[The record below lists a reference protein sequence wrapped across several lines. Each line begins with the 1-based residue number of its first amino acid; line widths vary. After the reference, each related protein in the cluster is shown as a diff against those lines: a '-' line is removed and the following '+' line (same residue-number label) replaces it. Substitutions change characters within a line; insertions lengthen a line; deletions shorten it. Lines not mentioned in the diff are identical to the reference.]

1 MSHIQYVD
9 ELVKEYLLF
18 RGFSQ
23 TLKAFD
29 NDLKAEKEK
38 GFRVD
43 KIVDQLMQYIYNY
56 DLASLRELWGHLDMR
71 MFSRLESHFTPAVRK
86 LENSILK
93 MYLVNAALNNKPDR
107 IQEFFTKM
115 TPELQGHSEW
125 KEWFAFPFVK
135 NPEDNPTYS
144 VHFSRQW
151 QDTMLLSLHNFLS
164 IIFQCMPLPTL
175 LTMDEDTN
183 KLKRLQEENDALRQ
197 RLSESVKID
206 NVLDVNP
213 GPAPQ
218 HPPLMDDFYIIA
230 QESPLLE
237 NPKTLRNLIR
247 NIGGGSSPILSR
259 KSSTSGKKVSETD
272 ATSTKRTNMKGKLS
286 SMSKSETVAKRSTSC
301 DSRLTSTR
309 KRDSSIDA
317 VAERKAKDKID
328 STYIL
333 LSQEEYTEHKTSIIQ
348 CKSNASGSYVAT
360 GDADGIIKVWT
371 PIPSPKTVTTFASAT
386 ANSNKAIT
394 ALDWISKNERY
405 FLHGDN
411 NGLIQLHDTRDCKTL
426 WDIQHENSRIITLLC
441 NPTEST
447 FVCSVSECNEGKL
460 LLYDIKTRKLER
472 MLPMEQ
478 SVTALC
484 SAFNH
489 NGQLLITG
497 LSNGNILIHDLR
509 RNEIIDNISC
519 HLSPVIDIELIN
531 DYTNICTQSEDGKL
545 CQRSLNH
552 SGKIIW
558 ETKIKVEK
566 NTVHGKLFTFDQSGN
581 YMLLCTQSG
590 GNIYKMPPGAQAKVL
605 ELGGHKGTLCCDWST
620 ANQSGT
626 CITGGAEG
634 KVRVST
640 LLSP

>member
-1 MSHIQYVD
+1 MQYV
-9 ELVKEYLLF
+9 
-18 RGFSQ
+18 
-23 TLKAFD
+23 
-29 NDLKAEKEK
+29 
-38 GFRVD
+38 
-43 KIVDQLMQYIYNY
+43 YNY
-56 DLASLRELWGHLDMR
+56 DLTSLRELWGHLDTK

-86 LENSILK
+86 LENAVLK
-93 MYLVNAALNNKPDR
+93 MYLVNAALNNKQDR
-107 IQEFFTKM
+107 IQEFFMKM

-125 KEWFAFPFVK
+125 KEWFALPFVK
-135 NPEDNPTYS
+135 NPEDNPAYS

-151 QDTMLLSLHNFLS
+151 QDTMLLSLHNFLAT
-164 IIFQCMPLPTL
+164 IFQCMPLPTL
-175 LTMDEDTN
+175 LTIDEDTN
-183 KLKRLQEENDALRQ
+183 KLKRLQEENEALRQ
-197 RLSESVKID
+197 RLSDSVKID
-206 NVLDVNP
+206 NVMDVNP

-218 HPPLMDDFYIIA
+218 HPPIMDDFYIIA

-259 KSSTSGKKVSETD
+259 KSATSSRKTTEPEPV
-272 ATSTKRTNMKGKLS
+272 STKRTNTKGKLS
-286 SMSKSETVAKRSTSC
+286 SISKSDTVTKRSISC
-301 DSRLTSTR
+301 DSRLTSSR

-333 LSQEEYTEHKTSIIQ
+333 LSQEEYTEHRTSIIQ

-371 PIPSPKTVTTFASAT
+371 PIPSPKTVTTYISAT

-447 FVCSVSECNEGKL
+447 FVCSVSDSIEGRL

-472 MLPMEQ
+472 TLPLEQ
-478 SVTALC
+478 NVTALC

-519 HLSPVIDIELIN
+519 HSSPVIDIELIN

-552 SGKIIW
+552 SGKILW

-581 YMLLCTQSG
+581 YMLLCTQNG